1 MRFRN
6 IFFLFILIT
15 GFTFSQVTNE
25 GQPVS
30 WTLNLE
36 TDNIQEKLMPS
47 FDMQRVAAEDAE
59 NDGVKGIPWK
69 DLKDIALGLVDKGLI
84 EVHYENGIPIVDTE
98 KLESIE
104 IKLGREVL

>member
-25 GQPVS
+25 GQPLS

-36 TDNIQEKLMPS
+36 TANIQEKTNNYKSTQKNNKTP
-47 FDMQRVAAEDAE
+47 QGR
-59 NDGVKGIPWK
+59 
-69 DLKDIALGLVDKGLI
+69 
-84 EVHYENGIPIVDTE
+84 
-98 KLESIE
+98 LE
-104 IKLGREVL
+104 